1 MPVNANQTRAVPKL
15 GIAHLCATLHP
26 HHGIVVVDA
35 GQIHP
40 LAKAFLSVKQISPI
54 TIRLPHALAFQIS
67 LWLARIELDASTP
80 FPQLNIESYRQ
91 FCSFHSRITLIRAQQ
106 IHAAYDM
113 TVITEQVRS
122 KLQHRRVSARLSGAR
137 ALKKL
142 AHMHTDLGLL
152 GLFKHFLTAVAGWEC
167 LRSRA

>member
-1 MPVNANQTRAVPKL
+1 V
-15 GIAHLCATLHP
+15 
-26 HHGIVVVDA
+26 
-35 GQIHP
+35 
-40 LAKAFLSVKQISPI
+40 AKASLSVKQISPI
-54 TIRLPHALAFQIS
+54 TIRLPHALAIPIS

-122 KLQHRRVSARLSGAR
+122 KLQHRRGRVSACLPGAR
-137 ALKKL
+137 ALKEL

-152 GLFKHFLTAVAGWEC
+152 GLFKHFFTAVAGWEC